1 MATWL
6 VTGANRG
13 IGLGLTKR
21 LLAAGQDVIATARD
35 TAAAVEL
42 SRLAETQ
49 PTLTVLAMDAT
60 SDPSV
65 AAAAAEIAGRPV
77 HVLVNNAGVY
87 GPKAQGGLDVDLDGF
102 LDTLSIN
109 TVAPFR
115 VLRAFAPNLAAAG
128 RGAKFVV
135 ISSTMGSIT
144 AASTGVIAYRA
155 SKAAVNK
162 AVQASAREL
171 LGRGI
176 VSVVMHPGWV
186 RTDMGGAGADL
197 SVEEATAGI
206 VATIGKLTE
215 ADAGRFL
222 AWDGR
227 PAAW

>member
-1 MATWL
+1 MACWL

-13 IGLGLTKR
+13 IGLGLTRR
-21 LLAAGQDVIATARD
+21 LLGMGHDVIATAREPE
-35 TAAAVEL
+35 TARDLAALAGE
-42 SRLAETQ
+42 RLTI
-49 PTLTVLAMDAT
+49 LAMDAT
-60 SDPSV
+60 SDASV
-65 AAAAAEIAGRPV
+65 AAAAARVAGRPV

-87 GPKAQGGLDVDLDGF
+87 GPKAQGALDVDLDGF
-102 LDTLSIN
+102 LETLAVN

-115 VLRAFAPNLAAAG
+115 VLRAFAPNLTAAG
-128 RGAKFVV
+128 RGAKCVT
-135 ISSTMGSIT
+135 ISSTMGSLSG
-144 AASTGVIAYRA
+144 AATGVIAYRA

-171 LGRGI
+171 LARGI

-206 VATIGKLTE
+206 VSTIERLTE
-215 ADAGRFL
+215 KDAGAFL

-227 PAAW
+227 TAAW

>member
-1 MATWL
+1 MSCWL

-13 IGLGLTKR
+13 IGLGLTRR
-21 LLAAGQDVIATARD
+21 LLERGDRVIASARD
-35 TAAAVEL
+35 PGAAPEL
-42 SRLAETQ
+42 AALAGERLTI
-49 PTLTVLAMDAT
+49 LAMDVT
-60 SDPSV
+60 SDASV
-65 AAAAAEIAGRPV
+65 AAAAAAVTGRPV
-77 HVLVNNAGVY
+77 DVLVNNAGVY

-102 LDTLSIN
+102 LETLAVN

-128 RGAKFVV
+128 RGAKCVT
-135 ISSTMGSIT
+135 ISSTMGSL
-144 AASTGVIAYRA
+144 AGGSTGVVAYRA

-171 LGRGI
+171 LSRGI

-197 SVEEATAGI
+197 SVDEATRGI
-206 VATIGKLTE
+206 VKTI
-215 ADAGRFL
+215 DALSETHAGAFIS
-222 AWDGR
+222 WDGR